1 MTNGK
6 AYAKNSAWPI
16 GNAQGKVTTAFPRSL
31 IPVKSVRIEEH
42 HQQSASQSCFVFPS
56 NDPTSLRLYLGC
68 LGVGR
73 GPGPGE
79 EQGVERSG
87 PPKSPRA
94 SESHGWGFS
103 KF

>member
-1 MTNGK
+1 MINGK
-6 AYAKNSAWPI
+6 AYAKNRAWSI
-16 GNAQGKVTTAFPRSL
+16 GNAHGKVATVFTRSL

-42 HQQSASQSCFVFPS
+42 HQQSGSQSCFVFPT
-56 NDPTSLRLYLGC
+56 NDLTSLRLYLGC

-79 EQGVERSG
+79 EQGVEPSG
-87 PPKSPRA
+87 PPKSPRT